1 MGSSKKKPTDRLTVV
16 FTIIFIILAGLSGFF
31 YYRLT
36 LQQTLINN
44 LQEDYTL
51 QQEEYL
57 TLFQLYHQISNYY
70 NETQDM
76 YTTLTEEYM
85 VLGDLYT
92 ETLQEKTELENTLSE
107 LENEHNTTTTD
118 LSELQYEHYLL
129 GLERDAIQREYDDLI
144 NYRKTMFLEVYMIP
158 LIFNMLEIRMKKSQ
172 VFGIVLLA
180 ILSMSLAIPV
190 LASDPGGDKVLI
202 DIKPLS
208 CPSSINPNSR
218 GKTPVAIL
226 TTGSFD
232 ASTVDPTSVMFAGAS
247 PVKWALNDF
256 DGDGDLDLVL
266 KFKTQECSFE
276 LYNHYAYLTGETFG
290 GDLIWGKGW
299 VNIVPN

>member
-1 MGSSKKKPTDRLTVV
+1 M
-16 FTIIFIILAGLSGFF
+16 
-31 YYRLT
+31 
-36 LQQTLINN
+36 
-44 LQEDYTL
+44 
-51 QQEEYL
+51 
-57 TLFQLYHQISNYY
+57 
-70 NETQDM
+70 M
-76 YTTLTEEYM
+76 
-85 VLGDLYT
+85 
-92 ETLQEKTELENTLSE
+92 
-107 LENEHNTTTTD
+107 
-118 LSELQYEHYLL
+118 
-129 GLERDAIQREYDDLI
+129 
-144 NYRKTMFLEVYMIP
+144 P
-158 LIFNMLEIRMKKSQ
+158 LIFYVLGIRMRKLQ

-190 LASDPGGDKVLI
+190 LALDPDEVRI

-232 ASTVDPTSVMFAGAS
+232 ASTVDPTLVEFAGAS

-266 KFKTQECSFE
+266 KFKTQECDE
-276 LYNHYAYLTGETFG
+276 LLPYNHLAYLIGETFD
-290 GDLIWGKGW
+290 GDFIWGKGW